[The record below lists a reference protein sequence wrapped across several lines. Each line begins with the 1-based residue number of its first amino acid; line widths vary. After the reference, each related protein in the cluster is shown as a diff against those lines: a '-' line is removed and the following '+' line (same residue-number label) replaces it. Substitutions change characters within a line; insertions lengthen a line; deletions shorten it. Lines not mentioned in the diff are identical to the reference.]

1 MIQWRRK
8 KPQPQNG
15 IPLMH
20 AESPVAHQFEDAAQ
34 QREAAT
40 LGMWVF
46 LATEVLFFG
55 AMFLGYTVYRLKN
68 PEVFRLASE
77 HTLVAVGT
85 INTGVLLFSSFTM
98 VLAVRA
104 AELQRRV
111 PLIGFLIL
119 TATLGVTFLGIKAFE
134 YTHEIHEGLFPGS
147 HFQFA
152 EADPMTARMFFYLYF
167 LMTGVHALHVT
178 VGVVI
183 LAIFALRAM
192 LTLKLERMS
201 TAVDLLG
208 LYWHFVDIV
217 WVFLF
222 PLIYLVGRNS

>member
-1 MIQWRRK
+1 
-8 KPQPQNG
+8 
-15 IPLMH
+15 MH

-55 AMFLGYTVYRLKN
+55 GMFLGYTVYRLKF
-68 PEVFRLASE
+68 PEVFRMASE
-77 HTLVAVGT
+77 HTIVLIGT
-85 INTGVLLFSSFTM
+85 INTGVLLLSSFTM

-104 AELQRRV
+104 AEFKRRMA
-111 PLIGFLIL
+111 LITFLTV
-119 TATLGVTFLGIKAFE
+119 TAFLGVLFLVLKGFE
-134 YTHEIHEGLFPGS
+134 YAQEIHEGLFPGS
-147 HFQFA
+147 QFQFA
-152 EADPMTARMFFYLYF
+152 EADPHIARMFFYLYF

-178 VGVVI
+178 IGVMM
-183 LAIFALRAM
+183 LALFALRAM
-192 LTLKLERMS
+192 ITLKLERLS

-222 PLIYLVGRNS
+222 PLIYLVGRHT

>member
-1 MIQWRRK
+1 
-8 KPQPQNG
+8 
-15 IPLMH
+15 MH

-55 AMFLGYTVYRLKN
+55 AMFLGYTVYRLKY
-68 PEVFRLASE
+68 PEIFQLASE

-85 INTGVLLFSSFTM
+85 INTGVLLLSSFTM

-104 AELQRRV
+104 AEFRHRIA
-111 PLIGFLIL
+111 LI
-119 TATLGVTFLGIKAFE
+119 TFLTVTALLGTTFLVIKGFE
-134 YTHEIHEGLFPGS
+134 YAHEIHEGLFPGS
-147 HFQFA
+147 HFHFT
-152 EADPMTARMFFYLYF
+152 EGDPLAARMFFYLYF

-178 VGVVI
+178 IGVI
-183 LAIFALRAM
+183 LLVIFALRAM
-192 LTLKLERMS
+192 LTLKLERLS

-222 PLIYLVGRNS
+222 PLIYLVDRHS

>member
-1 MIQWRRK
+1 
-8 KPQPQNG
+8 
-15 IPLMH
+15 MH
-20 AESPVAHQFEDAAQ
+20 AESPVAHQFEDATQ

-55 AMFLGYTVYRLKN
+55 AMFLAYTVYRLKH
-68 PEVFRLASE
+68 PEIFRLASE
-77 HTLVAVGT
+77 HTLVVVGT
-85 INTGVLLFSSFTM
+85 INTAVLLFSSFTM

-104 AELQRRV
+104 AEFRQRIA
-111 PLIGFLIL
+111 LI
-119 TATLGVTFLGIKAFE
+119 TFLCVTALLGTAFLVIKGFE
-134 YTHEIHEGLFPGS
+134 YAHEINEGLFPGAN
-147 HFQFA
+147 FQFT
-152 EADPMTARMFFYLYF
+152 EADPYTARMFFYLYF

-178 VGVVI
+178 IGVI
-183 LAIFALRAM
+183 MLAIFALRAM